1 MLKVLKSHEIP
12 SLPIVTISITINVFS
27 AKPYR
32 LYNINSIYDS
42 LIERNYKFIMNHHYS
57 IRNN

>member
-12 SLPIVTISITINVFS
+12 SLHIATISITNNVFS
-27 AKPYR
+27 AKPSR
-32 LYNINSIYDS
+32 LYNINSIYAS
-42 LIERNYKFIMNHHYS
+42 LIERKYRFIMNHHYS